1 MILSGLR
8 EINFL
13 NLFVAFDEMLLKKK
27 IRCTALEEL
36 SRWIWVILA
45 AMRF

>member
-13 NLFVAFDEMLLKKK
+13 NFFVAFGEMLLKK

-36 SRWIWVILA
+36 SRWIWVI

>member
-13 NLFVAFDEMLLKKK
+13 NLFVAFDEMLLKKNK
-27 IRCTALEEL
+27 VYSIRRVNEMDLGNFGGHE
-36 SRWIWVILA
+36 V
-45 AMRF
+45 